1 MKPET
6 IKAIEAILKKGRCA
20 EIRPTKT
27 GFVVLET
34 DRHKVYE
41 EK

>member
-6 IKAIEAILKKGRCA
+6 IKAIEAILKKGRCT

>member
-27 GFVVLET
+27 GFVVLEN

>member
-6 IKAIEAILKKGRCA
+6 IKAIEAILKKGHCA

-27 GFVVLET
+27 SFVVLET